1 MLRRDGDELPHRA
14 EAGRP
19 DQLRLRVRGDGGADL
34 NWVLDERHTRT
45 MAACRSRRC
54 RGVIER
60 LCRVPFGRRHSDIHA
75 FPDNYKADILGAMHA
90 YLNDPSGIRDAAIA
104 APVLKD
110 VPGSGTRYIVCLRF
124 NGKQSNGTY
133 AGEQQ
138 IAAVFLAGRFDEFV
152 DAKTAHEPCAGAAY
166 APFPE
171 LEQLKR

>member
-1 MLRRDGDELPHRA
+1 MNGARA
-14 EAGRP
+14 RWGHAG
-19 DQLRLRVRGDGGADL
+19 LVAAAVSLNGCAGYNLGG
-34 NWVLDERHTRT
+34 
-45 MAACRSRRC
+45 
-54 RGVIER
+54 G
-60 LCRVPFGRRHSDIHA
+60 SDIHA